1 MARILVVDV
10 SPYFRA
16 RTRAVLESRGHDVFE
31 ARDVHDAV
39 TCVDRESPDAI
50 VLDLIVPDQD
60 GLDLLEELRRH
71 GFDGPRIVVT
81 ADRQSMTRHLA
92 LAHGATAY
100 LTEPVEPATLIEH
113 VEEAGTLV

>member
-1 MARILVVDV
+1 MARILVVDD

-16 RTRAVLESRGHDVFE
+16 RTRAVLESRGHAVSE
-31 ARDVHDAV
+31 ARDVRDAV
-39 TCVDRESPDAI
+39 ASMGRERPDAV
-50 VLDLIVPDQD
+50 VLDLIVPDQHA
-60 GLDLLEELRRH
+60 LDLLQELRRN

-113 VEEAGTLV
+113 VEEVGALV